1 MATITFGKT
10 DDYLKALGKLESDLR
25 EQVMGPAV
33 YEAAGTVADA
43 FAEELAKIPTD
54 EHWGTDQKNKKGP
67 RPSEKKAMQDQLGIT
82 KAFEQDGFYGVKIG
96 FDGYT
101 DFKTRKYPKGQPIMM
116 IAHSVERGTS
126 FMAATPFAKNA
137 MARSKKPAVQKMG
150 EKVDEGLKKIME
162 GDQ

>member
-1 MATITFGKT
+1 MATITFGRT
-10 DDYLKALGKLESDLR
+10 DDYLKALGRLENGLR

-33 YEAAGTVADA
+33 YDGAGTVADA

-54 EHWGTDQKNKKGP
+54 EHWGTDQKTKKGP

-82 KAFEQDGFYGVKIG
+82 KAFDQDGFYGVKIG
-96 FDGYT
+96 FSGYT
-101 DFKTRKYPKGQPIMM
+101 DFKSQKYPKGQPVMM
-116 IAHSVERGTS
+116 IARSVERGTS
-126 FMAATPFAKNA
+126 FMAATPFAKRA
-137 MARSKKPAVQKMG
+137 LARSKKPAVQKMG

>member
-1 MATITFGKT
+1 MAKLILGKG
-10 DDYLKALGKLESDLR
+10 DEYVKQLGKLEAGLR

-33 YEAAGTVADA
+33 YDGAGIAADA
-43 FAEELAKIPTD
+43 FAEELAEIPTD
-54 EHWGTDQKNKKGP
+54 EKWGTDGREKKGP

-82 KAFEQDGFYGVKIG
+82 KAFEQDEFYGVKIG

-101 DFKTRKYPKGQPIMM
+101 DHKTKKYPKGQPVMM
-116 IAHSVERGTS
+116 IARSVERGTS
-126 FMAATPFAKNA
+126 FMAATPFAKRA
-137 MARSKKPAVQKMG
+137 MTRCKKPVLQKMG